1 MGKLDNR
8 VCLIS
13 GADNE
18 IALGIAELFAAEGG
32 KIVITGQN
40 EAFLE
45 RSATA
50 IEDKGGNCRA
60 YAREIK
66 SREDV
71 EAIFQQTI
79 EFFEHP
85 DVLVNCVLPEF
96 KYSAGKS
103 AEEILRETAI
113 SNLSSYTRLTWNAA
127 YYMKEKSGSSIVN
140 IAPGEGLE
148 DISGPVGHLTSTIA
162 GGVFSYTRRIALEY
176 APTDIRVNAI
186 ALGVIKT
193 DEYRKRR
200 EMKEPDYEK
209 KLLRHIPIQRIGCIR
224 EVAAPAL
231 FLASGDSSYITGQVL
246 KVDGGYSIF

>member
-1 MGKLDNR
+1 MGKLDNK

-18 IALGIAELFAAEGG
+18 IALGIAELFAFEGG
-32 KIVITGQN
+32 KIIITGCN
-40 EAFLE
+40 KELLE
-45 RSATA
+45 RSAAA
-50 IEDKGGNCRA
+50 IEEKGGSCRA
-60 YAREIK
+60 YTRQIDR
-66 SREDV
+66 REDV
-71 EAIFQQTI
+71 EAIFQRTVEI
-79 EFFEHP
+79 YGHP

-96 KYSAGKS
+96 KSVAGKS

-113 SNLSSYTRLTWNAA
+113 SSLSSYTRLTWNAA
-127 YYMKEKSGSSIVN
+127 YYMKEKAGSSIVN

-162 GGVFSYTRRIALEY
+162 GGVFSCTRRIALEY
-176 APTDIRVNAI
+176 APTDIRVNAV

-193 DEYRKRR
+193 DEYRKKR
-200 EMKEPDYEK
+200 ELKDPDYEK

-224 EVAAPAL
+224 EVAAPVL
-231 FLASGDSSYITGQVL
+231 FLASDDSSYITGQIL